1 MTFKPARLLLA
12 LIAVAA
18 MPAFAQNLAVVNGKA
33 IPKSRGDA
41 LAQQVLASG
50 QQKDTPELRAMIK
63 NELVGQE
70 VLMQEAIKRGF
81 DKNADVKAELDA
93 ARQEIVMQAMAQDYI
108 GKNKPTDAEIKAEY
122 DRAKAL
128 AGDKQYKVRHILVD
142 TEAEAKALIA
152 KIKGGT
158 KFEEAAKGSKDTASA
173 NTGGDLDWITPSEYP
188 KTFADA
194 VVALNKGA
202 ITDNPVQTANGFHVI
217 KVDDT
222 RAQKLPALDEVKD
235 RVAKVVAQKK
245 LQAYRDSLIQKAV
258 IK

>member
-41 LAQQVLASG
+41 LAQQVLATG
-50 QQKDTPELRAMIK
+50 QQKDSPELRAMIK
-63 NELVGQE
+63 NELVTQE
-70 VLMQEAIKRGF
+70 VLMQEALKRGF
-81 DKNADVKAELDA
+81 DKNADVKSELDA
-93 ARQEIVMQAMAQDYI
+93 ARQEIFMQALAQDYI

-122 DRAKAL
+122 ERAKSL
-128 AGDKQYKVRHILVD
+128 AGDKQYKVRHILVETD
-142 TEAEAKALIA
+142 AEAKALIA
-152 KIKGGT
+152 KIKAGT
-158 KFEEAAKGSKDTASA
+158 KFEDAAKGSKDTVSGKE
-173 NTGGDLDWITPSEYP
+173 GGSLDWITPSEYP
-188 KTFADA
+188 KPFADA

-202 ITDNPVQTANGFHVI
+202 ITETPVQTANGFHVI

-222 RAQKLPALDEVKD
+222 RAQKLPALEEVKD
-235 RVAKVVAQKK
+235 RVAKVVSQKK
-245 LQAYRDSLIQKAV
+245 LQAYRDALIQKAA

>member
-50 QQKDTPELRAMIK
+50 QQKDSPELRAMIK
-63 NELVGQE
+63 NELVMTE
-70 VLMQEAIKRGF
+70 VLMQEAVKRGF
-81 DKNADVKAELDA
+81 DKNADVKSELDA
-93 ARQEIVMQAMAQDYI
+93 ARQEIIMQAMAQDYV

-122 DRAKAL
+122 DRAKTL
-128 AGDKQYKVRHILVD
+128 AGDKQYKVRHILVG
-142 TEAEAKALIA
+142 TEAEATALIA
-152 KIKGGT
+152 KIKAGT
-158 KFEEAAKGSKDTASA
+158 KFEEAAKGSKDSATA
-173 NTGGDLDWITPSEYP
+173 NQGGDLDWITPSEYP

-202 ITDNPVQTANGFHVI
+202 VTDKPVQTANGFHVI

-222 RAQKLPALDEVKD
+222 RAQKLPAMEEVKD